1 MALPLD
7 PFTFGEL
14 FRIVK
19 FSKWLC
25 LQLEI
30 LGDGFEVILLS
41 SEPLA
46 LLFLH
51 NSVLRSA
58 KNGMLGYRRTS
69 WLVIWL
75 NLLLDHTFELSVA
88 LASVDENMR
97 FRHRFHFLRMSG
109 WTRHLRLMILIVL
122 ICPTTTILCL
132 FFLGTFMCLRLPSC
146 ARRTMVISATS
157 FTDLLAGLVTLLV
170 E

>member
-14 FRIVK
+14 LRIVK
-19 FSKWLC
+19 FSQWLC

-58 KNGMLGYRRTS
+58 KNGMLGYNRTS

-75 NLLLDHTFELSVA
+75 NLLLDHAFELSVA
-88 LASVDENMR
+88 LAPMDENMR
-97 FRHRFHFLRMSG
+97 F
-109 WTRHLRLMILIVL
+109 
-122 ICPTTTILCL
+122 
-132 FFLGTFMCLRLPSC
+132 
-146 ARRTMVISATS
+146 
-157 FTDLLAGLVTLLV
+157 
-170 E
+170 